1 MSPADS
7 LNALPQTQV
16 PADYIG
22 LVSLV
27 EIKSAQGTRAFLAN
41 SDLDL
46 DTDGLESPGVHY
58 EPTHQRQTS
67 IDPAGT
73 WLNSNEVNFVVIPGG
88 FPERHNRACE
98 VGTLATVFR
107 GGRIAHAVIADQG
120 PRTKFGEGSIALH
133 RALGFERI
141 RNGRIVDAG
150 IDPPVGTL
158 FYIGRTIAGPFN
170 QDDIDRACA
179 PLWAQFV

>member
-1 MSPADS
+1 MSPADR
-7 LNALPQTQV
+7 LAALPHTVV
-16 PADYIG
+16 PADYRG

-27 EIKSAQGTRAFLAN
+27 EITSAQGTRAYLAN

-46 DTDGLESPGVHY
+46 DTDGLETPGIHY

-73 WLNSNEVNFVVIPGG
+73 WLNSNDVNFVVIPGG
-88 FPERHNRACE
+88 FPQHHNRACE

-107 GGRIAHAVIADQG
+107 GDSIAHAVIADQG

-141 RNGRIVDAG
+141 RHGRIVDAG

-158 FYIGRTIAGPFN
+158 FYIGHTIAGPFS
-170 QDDIDRACA
+170 QADIDRACA
-179 PLWAQFV
+179 PLWAQFL